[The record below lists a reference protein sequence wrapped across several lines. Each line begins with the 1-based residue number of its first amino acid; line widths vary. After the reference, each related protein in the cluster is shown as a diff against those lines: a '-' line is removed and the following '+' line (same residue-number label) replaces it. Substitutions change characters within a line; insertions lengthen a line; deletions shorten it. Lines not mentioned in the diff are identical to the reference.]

1 MTFVGKILVIVIMFF
16 AVLFLGEAVVLFTTA
31 TNWKEKSAELKKAN
45 SDLQQK
51 VTATKAE
58 ADARTADL
66 KAAQTT
72 AATQIEQLN
81 TQIRTLEEARKTAEG
96 EITAA
101 RTQLETATQNAR
113 AALEEAQARVR
124 ETEILRTDLQA
135 AQKQAN
141 LFKLQQTELT
151 DRIRVMERDLGVA
164 QDNNKGLRETVTQLS
179 SYLRSKGLSDDPEQV
194 TNLVQRSGGAAPD
207 VEGEVA
213 RVDARGQRAE
223 LTIGSD
229 DGLAVGHELYVF
241 RTGGTS
247 EYVGKI
253 HIDAVEPDKASGHI
267 IQPYLG
273 RKLQEGDLVAAKI
286 RPRS

>member
-1 MTFVGKILVIVIMFF
+1 MTFVGKILVIVIMIF

-31 TNWKEKSAELKKAN
+31 TNWREKSADLDKAN
-45 SDLQQK
+45 KKLQDEIRAKTQAADDRTKDL
-51 VTATKAE
+51 
-58 ADARTADL
+58 ADA
-66 KAAQTT
+66 KAAN
-72 AATQIEQLN
+72 ATQVEQLT
-81 TQIRTLEEARKTAEG
+81 TQIQTAEEARKKAEG
-96 EITAA
+96 ELTAA
-101 RTQLETATQNAR
+101 RTELETRTQTEK
-113 AALEEAQARVR
+113 AALDEALSLRR
-124 ETEILRTDLQA
+124 ETEIARTNQQA

-151 DRIRVMERDLGVA
+151 DRIRVLERELSVA
-164 QDNNKGLRETVTQLS
+164 QGNNKSLRDNVNQLS
-179 SYLRSKGLSDDPEQV
+179 TYLQSKGLTTDPATV
-194 TNLVQRSGGAAPD
+194 TNLVKGTGGAPPD
-207 VEGEVA
+207 VEGQVG
-213 RVDARGQRAE
+213 RVDARGQKAE

-229 DGLAVGHELYVF
+229 DGLVVGHELYVF